1 MEDNLY
7 TLALS
12 HYQKGEYEEAFYLLK
27 VSDREETFSNKERV
41 LLEACKKQISDQ
53 YYLLITNHIAQ
64 QEYDKAIKLQKNFLE
79 KYNFDERI
87 IRLTIPITD
96 TKIKESD
103 GYKSN
108 KKTSIRFNLLLG
120 IGTLLVLGIVILF
133 VLIDDQNEDLIQN
146 DENDTSYVEG
156 NTEAT
161 PQLQNEE
168 VYSATNQFDNIKGN
182 KGNSEQEIIFEK
194 LGNCLQADVS
204 SSQCLSLYIKEDIA
218 PTDEW
223 SIGVNSLW
231 LYNQKNR
238 NLSLIARSGETI
250 IEKTYQDET
259 KTGPI
264 NAIDIAKVLPQN
276 KLFIS
281 GCPDGRNVESYIYDI
296 ETKKAVFLY
305 GSFHG
310 ITENE
315 LLIVEQYK
323 MTIDKG
329 RCPFLVFYD
338 LNGNCVKSLPLD

>member
-53 YYLLITNHIAQ
+53 YYLLITNHIAK

-259 KTGPI
+259 RTGPI

>member
-27 VSDREETFSNKERV
+27 VSDKEETFSNKERV
-41 LLEACKKQISDQ
+41 LLEACKKQISEQ

-64 QEYDKAIKLQKNFLE
+64 
-79 KYNFDERI
+79 
-87 IRLTIPITD
+87 
-96 TKIKESD
+96 
-103 GYKSN
+103 
-108 KKTSIRFNLLLG
+108 
-120 IGTLLVLGIVILF
+120 
-133 VLIDDQNEDLIQN
+133 
-146 DENDTSYVEG
+146 
-156 NTEAT
+156 
-161 PQLQNEE
+161 
-168 VYSATNQFDNIKGN
+168 
-182 KGNSEQEIIFEK
+182 
-194 LGNCLQADVS
+194 
-204 SSQCLSLYIKEDIA
+204 KEDIA

-259 KTGPI
+259 RTGPI